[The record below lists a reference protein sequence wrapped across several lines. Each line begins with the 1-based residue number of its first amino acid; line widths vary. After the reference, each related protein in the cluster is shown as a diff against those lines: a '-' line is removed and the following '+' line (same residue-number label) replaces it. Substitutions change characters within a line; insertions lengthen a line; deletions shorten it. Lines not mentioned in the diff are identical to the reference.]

1 MASKKCETYVCMY
14 VCVYIYIYICVCV
27 CVYITDYTQ
36 TVYELPLLPNN
47 PAAKYLTTNRSG
59 AKC

>member
-1 MASKKCETYVCMY
+1 MY
-14 VCVYIYIYICVCV
+14 TKIIIYTQTMNISDTV
-27 CVYITDYTQ
+27 Q

-47 PAAKYLTTNRSG
+47 TAVKHTYTNRSG